1 MKKLLCR
8 IAVSVLAVVLLVCS
22 AAPTLAVEQVV
33 TWQGQEKGFG
43 FAPGSEYTA
52 TDLFGS
58 FKGIMPGDRLT
69 ETITLNNAATDTDYI
84 RLYLRAVPH
93 GEDNAPTASGSGETV
108 ATMADFLSQL
118 TMRVYNG
125 ETLIYEASPD
135 KTAGLTENVFL
146 AQLAAEESL
155 TLTVELEV
163 PHSLDNRYSGR
174 LGEVDWVFT
183 AEQFVQ
189 PKTLTVKKVWSD
201 NGKNRPTSVTVAL
214 YDGKTQAQTVTLS
227 DSNNWTYTW
236 QQLDGLGDW
245 NVKELQVPKGYR
257 ATYQVKGEITT
268 ITNTASLIQTGQ
280 LNWPVPVLAGMGA
293 ALLAAGLFL
302 IFGKRKRDREE

>member
-146 AQLAAEESL
+146 SQLSSGDST
-155 TLTVELEV
+155 TLKAELEV
-163 PHSLDNRYSGR
+163 PFALSNRYANC

-183 AEQFVQ
+183 AEQFHTPQ
-189 PKTLTVKKVWSD
+189 SITVKKLWSD

-214 YDGKTQAQTVTLS
+214 YNGDAKVDTVTLS
-227 DSNNWTYTW
+227 AGNNWTHTW
-236 QQLDGLGDW
+236 QDLDGLGDW
-245 NVKELQVPKGYR
+245 SVKEINIPTGYK
-257 ATYQVKGEITT
+257 ATYKTKDGVTT
-268 ITNTASLIQTGQ
+268 ITNRTSLIQTGQ
-280 LNWPVPVLAGMGA
+280 LNWPIPVLGGLG
-293 ALLAAGLFL
+293 LLLVLLGLIL
-302 IFGKRKRDREE
+302 VVKERKQDRD